1 MQKVVLVNEMKNE
14 QIMIVEDDNELN
26 RGLCTAFRTN
36 DYILST
42 VSAFGGGAVIL
53 ILLSVFG

>member
-1 MQKVVLVNEMKNE
+1 MVLVNEMKNE

-36 DYILST
+36 EYILST